1 MGSVAFLFYVSGRWT
16 LSLDGRTSN
25 FGRHEEAL
33 AVSRE
38 AIAERGGGT
47 IFVGVGPGG
56 TGPVE
61 IKVEPTSRSVT
72 SSAPASLE
80 TLSEALRE
88 PPALR
93 EEKKAYPEIA
103 AEISALRASYQSAR
117 AMIEGFKDDV
127 ERDVG
132 LGTLRLEAE
141 YTLRQLRSSGPNLT
155 EADLEP
161 LTEYVSSLRGGRATQ
176 VAVRSFEKASTKVLK
191 DVVNSLLYFS
201 LKGAV
206 ALIFGALAYYFGHSV
221 EVGAKVAGGLVFGSS
236 AAAYGI
242 VRFLGQAT
250 PVAVRAMGSTWDWA
264 GQVGNAAEH
273 AMAEPRRIEERVW
286 KRCAAG
292 VPWRHRSLAR
302 RARLAAQTIVG
313 AGLLAFGIGVLG
325 FVGGFFGFFQQ
336 L

>member
-16 LSLDGRTSN
+16 LSVDGRTSN

-33 AVSRE
+33 AASQE
-38 AIAERGGGT
+38 AVAERGGGT
-47 IFVGVGPGG
+47 IFVGAGPG
-56 TGPVE
+56 TKGPVE
-61 IKVEPTSRSVT
+61 VKVEPTSRSVT
-72 SSAPASLE
+72 SSAPASLK

-88 PPALR
+88 PPAAR
-93 EEKKAYPEIA
+93 EAKTYPEIA

-117 AMIEGFKDDV
+117 ATIEGFEDDV

-161 LTEYVSSLRGGRATQ
+161 LTEYVASLRGGKATQ
-176 VAVRSFEKASTKVLK
+176 VAVRSFEKASTRVLK

-221 EVGAKVAGGLVFGSS
+221 EVGAKVAGGLVAGSS

-242 VRFLGQAT
+242 VRSLGQAT
-250 PVAVRAMGSTWDWA
+250 PVAARAMGSTWEWA

-292 VPWRHRSLAR
+292 APWRHRSLAR

-325 FVGGFFGFFQQ
+325 FLGGFFGFFQQ